1 MATKFDE
8 LKRQYNLSR
17 ANTEPT
23 LDARDSGVPSH
34 IASTQSTEKS
44 PIDLTLTVVQ
54 AVTLNKMLPKGI
66 KVFDAYAPKD
76 AQDYSFDSEN
86 EGFIYIGK
94 DMPTSRQA
102 QIMEN
107 KHREEKLSRKE
118 AYRKM
123 TAVDPGRKKAFNQNS
138 VKNMVKAGPTEKK

>member
-1 MATKFDE
+1 MF
-8 LKRQYNLSR
+8 
-17 ANTEPT
+17 
-23 LDARDSGVPSH
+23 
-34 IASTQSTEKS
+34 
-44 PIDLTLTVVQ
+44 
-54 AVTLNKMLPKGI
+54 PKGI
-66 KVFDAYAPKD
+66 KVFDADAMKD
-76 AQDYSFDSEN
+76 AQDYGFDSES
-86 EGFIYIGK
+86 ESFIHIGK

-138 VKNMVKAGPTEKK
+138 VKNLVKASPIEKK